1 MKVSRDRSTW
11 VPLGAWYKDATRSI
25 FAMNSNVIKLSDT
38 NIHVGGSGYKKSFQ
52 KQVPE
57 SRVLNVS
64 GLILADNVETVRQR
78 ELQINSMIV
87 GDDVYFLDEHY
98 NMVIR
103 GSVPNIN
110 ITPDRG
116 KLDGRS
122 SLLNFNVTANDPYW
136 TSLSRYV
143 HDYSSMAVIEVDY
156 DMLYAV
162 DTDFTIE
169 FTSKT
174 SMFSVGEL
182 ISGLITLAPSVSLD
196 YGDKLTFSTE
206 NNEFRAF
213 KTHGST
219 ITSVLGNISD
229 SFFVNRLVLT
239 PGSNS
244 FTINSSIENYFDV
257 EVSYY
262 GRSL

>member
-11 VPLGAWYKDATRSI
+11 VPLGAWYKDPTRSI

-38 NIHVGGSGYKKSFQ
+38 NIHIGGSGYKKSFQ

-64 GLILADNVETVRQR
+64 GLILADNIETVRQR

-87 GDDVYFLDEHY
+87 GEDVYFLDEHY

-103 GSVPNIN
+103 GSVSNVN
-110 ITPDRG
+110 ITPARG
-116 KLDGRS
+116 ELNGRT
-122 SLLNFNVTANDPYW
+122 SLVNFNITANDPYW
-136 TSLSRYV
+136 TALARTLKGFN
-143 HDYSSMAVIEVDY
+143 SMAVLEVNY
-156 DMLYAV
+156 DHQYAV
-162 DTDFTIE
+162 DTDFTIK

-174 SMFSVGEL
+174 ASVTVGEL
-182 ISGLITLAPSVSLD
+182 VVGLITLTPGVILAF
-196 YGDKLTFSTE
+196 GDSLTFSTE
-206 NNEFRAF
+206 NNVFSAY

-229 SFFVNRLVLT
+229 SFFTNRLVLT
-239 PGSNS
+239 PGYNS

-257 EVSYY
+257 EISYY